1 MQISTKLF
9 NQQTLERLS
18 DMHGKIQ
25 QNQARIA
32 TGKNILKA
40 SDDPIAAVNISAA
53 KEQKT
58 ENARYIE
65 NIGRAKSK
73 LELTEN
79 ALNQASNL
87 ITRIYELTILA
98 ENDTFSVADRVAMKQ
113 EVTQLKD
120 SMFEI
125 ANSEDAS
132 GQGLFAGYKVNQN
145 AFSRDENGYIQYMG
159 DRGINVVNISENI
172 TLSLGIDG
180 ASAFLRIPSEN
191 RHKSI
196 FGIIETIEDN
206 FEDANF
212 PKNSI
217 SDLQSAIDHLSLQQT
232 FIGAQLNK
240 AELQEEALNRR
251 QIILSENLSQLEDAD
266 ITKIVTELQTML
278 LNRDAATQ
286 AFAKIGQQSLFDFL
300 R

>member
-32 TGKNILKA
+32 TGKNILRA

-132 GQGLFAGYKVNQN
+132 GQALFAGYKVNQN

-159 DRGINVVNISENI
+159 DRGNNVVNISENM

>member
-9 NQQTLERLS
+9 NQQTLERLN

-98 ENDTFSVADRVAMKQ
+98 KNDTFSFADRVAMKQ

-125 ANSEDAS
+125 VNSEDAS
-132 GQGLFAGYKVNQN
+132 GQALFAGYKVNQN

-159 DRGINVVNISENI
+159 DRGNNVVNISENM

-180 ASAFLRIPSEN
+180 ASAFLRVPSEN

-196 FGIIETIEDN
+196 FGIIEAIEDN
-206 FEDANF
+206 FGDANF
-212 PKNSI
+212 PKNAI

-232 FIGAQLNK
+232 YIGAQLNK

-266 ITKIVTELQTML
+266 ITKIVTELQSML

>member
-132 GQGLFAGYKVNQN
+132 GQALFAGYKVNQN

-159 DRGINVVNISENI
+159 DRGNNVVNISENM

>member
-32 TGKNILKA
+32 TGKNILRA
-40 SDDPIAAVNISAA
+40 SDDPIAAVNISVA

-73 LELTEN
+73 LELSEN

-98 ENDTFSVADRVAMKQ
+98 ENDTFSTDDRIAMKQ
-113 EVTQLKD
+113 EITQLKD
-120 SMFEI
+120 SMFQLVN
-125 ANSEDAS
+125 AEDAS
-132 GQGLFAGYKVNQN
+132 GQALFAGYKVNQN
-145 AFSRDENGYIQYMG
+145 AFAKDENGYIQYMG
-159 DRGINVVNISENI
+159 DRGNNFINISENM

-191 RHKSI
+191 THKSI
-196 FGIIETIEDN
+196 FGIIEAIEDN

-212 PKNSI
+212 PKNAI
-217 SDLQSAIDHLSLQQT
+217 SDLQSAIDHLSLQHT
-232 FIGAQLNK
+232 YIGAQLNK
-240 AELQEEALNRR
+240 AELQEEALNKR

>member
-18 DMHGKIQ
+18 DMHGTIQ
-25 QNQARIA
+25 QHQARIA
-32 TGKNILKA
+32 TGKNILRA
-40 SDDPIAAVNISAA
+40 SDDPIAAVNISVA

-73 LELTEN
+73 LELSEN
-79 ALNQASNL
+79 ALAQASNL

-98 ENDTFSVADRVAMKQ
+98 ENDTFSRADRTAMKQ

-120 SMFEI
+120 SMFQI
-125 ANSEDAS
+125 VNSEDAS
-132 GQGLFAGYKVNQN
+132 GQALFAGYQVNQN
-145 AFSRDENGYIQYMG
+145 AFSKDENGYIQYMG
-159 DRGINVVNISENI
+159 DRGNNYINIAENM

-180 ASAFLRIPSEN
+180 ASAFLRVPSEN
-191 RHKSI
+191 SHKSI
-196 FGIIETIEDN
+196 FGIIEAIEDN
-206 FEDANF
+206 FEDADF
-212 PKNSI
+212 PKNAI
-217 SDLQSAIDHLSLQQT
+217 KDLQGSIDHLSLQQT
-232 FIGAQLNK
+232 YIGAQLNK
-240 AELQEEALNRR
+240 AELQEEVLNKR
-251 QIILSENLSQLEDAD
+251 QIILSENLSKLEDAD
-266 ITKIVTELQTML
+266 ITKIVTDLQTML

>member
-9 NQQTLERLS
+9 NQQTLDRLS

-73 LELTEN
+73 LELSEN

-98 ENDTFSVADRVAMKQ
+98 ENDTFSVADRVAMKH

-125 ANSEDAS
+125 VNSEDAS
-132 GQGLFAGYKVNQN
+132 GQALFAGYKVNQN

-159 DRGINVVNISENI
+159 DRGNNVVNISENM

-180 ASAFLRIPSEN
+180 ASAFLRVPSEN
-191 RHKSI
+191 RHKSV
-196 FGIIETIEDN
+196 FGIIEAIEDN

-212 PKNSI
+212 PKNAI

-232 FIGAQLNK
+232 YLGAQLNK

>member
-132 GQGLFAGYKVNQN
+132 GQALFAGYKVNQN

-159 DRGINVVNISENI
+159 DRGINVVNISENM

-232 FIGAQLNK
+232 YIGAQLNK

-266 ITKIVTELQTML
+266 ITKVVTELQTML

>member
-9 NQQTLERLS
+9 NQQTLDRLS

-58 ENARYIE
+58 ENTRYIE

-87 ITRIYELTILA
+87 VTRIYELTILA

-125 ANSEDAS
+125 VNSEDAS
-132 GQGLFAGYKVNQN
+132 GQALFAGYKVNQN

-159 DRGINVVNISENI
+159 DRGNNVVNISENM

-191 RHKSI
+191 RHKSL
-196 FGIIETIEDN
+196 FGIIEAIEDN
-206 FEDANF
+206 FEDASF
-212 PKNSI
+212 PKNAI
-217 SDLQSAIDHLSLQQT
+217 SDLQSSIDHLSLQQT
-232 FIGAQLNK
+232 YIGAQLNK

>member
-9 NQQTLERLS
+9 NQQTLDRLS

-73 LELTEN
+73 LELSEN

-87 ITRIYELTILA
+87 VTRIYELTILA

-120 SMFEI
+120 SMFEVV
-125 ANSEDAS
+125 NSEDAS
-132 GQGLFAGYKVNQN
+132 GQALFAGYKVNQN

-159 DRGINVVNISENI
+159 DRGNNVVNISENM
-172 TLSLGIDG
+172 TLGLGIDG
-180 ASAFLRIPSEN
+180 ASAFLRVPSEN
-191 RHKSI
+191 RHKSV
-196 FGIIETIEDN
+196 FGIIEAIEDN

-212 PKNSI
+212 PKNAI

-232 FIGAQLNK
+232 YIGAQLNK

>member
-32 TGKNILKA
+32 TGKNILRA

-132 GQGLFAGYKVNQN
+132 GQALFAGYKVNQN

-159 DRGINVVNISENI
+159 DRGSNVVNISENM

>member
-32 TGKNILKA
+32 TGKNVLRA
-40 SDDPIAAVNISAA
+40 SDDPIAAVNISVA
-53 KEQKT
+53 KEQKS

-73 LELTEN
+73 LELSEN
-79 ALNQASNL
+79 ALSQASNL
-87 ITRIYELTILA
+87 VTRIYELTILA
-98 ENDTFSVADRVAMKQ
+98 ENDTFSRADRITMKQ
-113 EVTQLKD
+113 EVSQLKD
-120 SMFEI
+120 AMFQI
-125 ANSEDAS
+125 VNSEDAS
-132 GQGLFAGYKVNQN
+132 GQALFAGYRVNNN
-145 AFSRDENGYIQYMG
+145 AFTKDENGYVQYMG
-159 DRGINVVNISENI
+159 DRGNNFINIAENM

-180 ASAFLRIPSEN
+180 ATAFLRVPSEN
-191 RHKSI
+191 SHKSI
-196 FGIIETIEDN
+196 FGIIEAIEDN
-206 FEDANF
+206 FEDADF
-212 PKNSI
+212 PKNAI
-217 SDLQSAIDHLSLQQT
+217 SDLQGAIDHLSLQQT
-232 FIGAQLNK
+232 YIGAQLNK
-240 AELQEEALNRR
+240 AELQEEVLNKR
-251 QIILSENLSQLEDAD
+251 QIILSENLSKLEDAD

>member
-1 MQISTKLF
+1 MMQISTKLF

-32 TGKNILKA
+32 TGKNILRA
-40 SDDPIAAVNISAA
+40 SDDPIAAVNISVA

-73 LELTEN
+73 LELSEN

-98 ENDTFSVADRVAMKQ
+98 ENDTFSTDDRIAMKQ
-113 EVTQLKD
+113 EITQLKD
-120 SMFEI
+120 SMFQI
-125 ANSEDAS
+125 VNAEDAS
-132 GQGLFAGYKVNQN
+132 GQALFAGYKVNQN
-145 AFSRDENGYIQYMG
+145 AFAKDANGYIQYMG
-159 DRGINVVNISENI
+159 DRGNNFINISENM

-191 RHKSI
+191 THKSI
-196 FGIIETIEDN
+196 FNQCKVIIDKE
-206 FEDANF
+206 
-212 PKNSI
+212 KNG
-217 SDLQSAIDHLSLQQT
+217 Q
-232 FIGAQLNK
+232 FI
-240 AELQEEALNRR
+240 
-251 QIILSENLSQLEDAD
+251 
-266 ITKIVTELQTML
+266 
-278 LNRDAATQ
+278 
-286 AFAKIGQQSLFDFL
+286 
-300 R
+300 

>member
-132 GQGLFAGYKVNQN
+132 GQALFAGYKVNQN

-159 DRGINVVNISENI
+159 DRGINVVNISENM